1 MAIVALLAPVLGVFG
16 DFKGMRKKLFIA
28 FMLVGVVS
36 CVGLAV
42 TPQLDFMTPGVA
54 EKVGLA
60 VLALY
65 IPFHHRLCGRK
76 PLLRQLFERRDQR
89 GAHG

>member
-16 DFKGMRKKLFIA
+16 YFKGMRKKLFTI

-42 TPQLDFMTPGVA
+42 TPQLDFMAPGMA
-54 EKVGLA
+54 EKVGMA

-65 IPFHHRLCGRK
+65 ILSLIHI
-76 PLLRQLFERRDQR
+76 
-89 GAHG
+89 